1 MSYQNILQN
10 LRKRLDNE
18 HSSDNDESLDLFRGL
33 KFVCEYNKLEPTDDN
48 CCFNHIIGLPQG
60 AHNVLPSPI
69 FQWQYDYII
78 KHLESKKY
86 NWVLK
91 STGIGLS
98 ELALRWI
105 LYKSLVNDKWSDGIV
120 PIFTGVNFDL
130 ASRLIDRAYTMM
142 YQFFPNCKEN
152 ARTIRINNVEITAF
166 PGGHMDTARSL
177 TNTRMF
183 FLDEFDFFEEEKNK
197 EGGRKIAERQIAKSN
212 PDILIASTPN
222 MPGGPMEQ
230 IQNEEPSLYNKIFLP
245 YTIGIG
251 TIYTKSQI
259 MENMKSPSFEQE
271 YNLKYL
277 GGIGDMIPLASIEQA
292 IEEYSLDEI
301 ITTSSYYRR
310 WIGIDPGFKSSKF
323 GICIVQWRDEKLEV
337 VYTNSLSEP
346 LYTDALKLV
355 RQLIQRFQACKVFVD
370 ASASH
375 IIHELKYGYGEYV
388 TYEKLKPEQLDRY
401 IGSECGEPLIVPV
414 NFGKYHK
421 NMAKHTVK
429 ALAHEKVR
437 IHPKFE
443 DLIISLK
450 SAQTKID
457 QFTLDKNHSANND
470 LLDAFRMALLCLKP
484 AGE

>member
-1 MSYQNILQN
+1 
-10 LRKRLDNE
+10 
-18 HSSDNDESLDLFRGL
+18 
-33 KFVCEYNKLEPTDDN
+33 
-48 CCFNHIIGLPQG
+48 
-60 AHNVLPSPI
+60 
-69 FQWQYDYII
+69 
-78 KHLESKKY
+78 
-86 NWVLK
+86 
-91 STGIGLS
+91 
-98 ELALRWI
+98 
-105 LYKSLVNDKWSDGIV
+105 
-120 PIFTGVNFDL
+120 
-130 ASRLIDRAYTMM
+130 
-142 YQFFPNCKEN
+142 
-152 ARTIRINNVEITAF
+152 
-166 PGGHMDTARSL
+166 
-177 TNTRMF
+177 
-183 FLDEFDFFEEEKNK
+183 
-197 EGGRKIAERQIAKSN
+197 
-212 PDILIASTPN
+212 
-222 MPGGPMEQ
+222 
-230 IQNEEPSLYNKIFLP
+230 
-245 YTIGIG
+245 
-251 TIYTKSQI
+251 